1 MLIVDEPDDVSC
13 VAVTIGRRSV
23 MLPSPF
29 KLVDN
34 ELLTFEALAAS
45 FEPYKQ
51 ARATINLKGEV
62 VLWPRRAMYMLK

>member
-1 MLIVDEPDDVSC
+1 
-13 VAVTIGRRSV
+13 